1 METIGNRA
9 YKEIKKRA
17 RENGISPYKEAEK
30 LGVNSHS
37 LSNWGKDYSPS
48 AFYLAKMYYEGYDV
62 IYILT
67 GRKEHGDKL

>member
-17 RENGISPYKEAEK
+17 YANDISTSREAAKLGIHSRSLREWKENG
-30 LGVNSHS
+30 N
-37 LSNWGKDYSPS
+37 PS
-48 AFYLAKMYYEGYDV
+48 AYYLQQMHYAGYDV

-67 GRKEHGDKL
+67 GERRSND

>member
-1 METIGNRA
+1 METIGKRA

-30 LGVNSHS
+30 LGIA
-37 LSNWGKDYSPS
+37 YSQISGWNTRFNPS
-48 AFYLAKMYYEGYDV
+48 AFYLAKMYYDGYDV

-67 GRKEHGDKL
+67 GVRNG

>member
-17 RENGISPYKEAEK
+17 RENGISPTREAKK
-30 LGVNSHS
+30 LGIASRS
-37 LSNWGKDYSPS
+37 LSEWQNNGNPCAY
-48 AFYLAKMYYEGYDV
+48 YLQQMYYAGYDV

-67 GRKEHGDKL
+67 GERKHEE

>member
-17 RENGISPYKEAEK
+17 KENGISPSEEAEK
-30 LGVNSHS
+30 IGIDSGL
-37 LSNWGKDYSPS
+37 LSKWKQNGNPAGYFLQQMCF
-48 AFYLAKMYYEGYDV
+48 AGYDV

-67 GRKEHGDKL
+67 GVRNG